1 MERERFPLW
10 QRVLIAVTLGIA
22 LGLGAREWFGGQV
35 LPFLTAQQLGDL
47 GLLIIRLLRTM
58 AVPLIFFA
66 VIDAL
71 VRTTISGKSGLR
83 LIAICLVNVSVALTI
98 GLVLV
103 NVFHPGLAWKDHLA
117 ELVAQAPPRAVGSA
131 AGATLDPVKNVAAFV
146 PANVVDPFYKD
157 NGNVIMVVLMALLI
171 GGALRQLI
179 GRDGP
184 DSTAALLGR
193 AANGGFE
200 VFARVLQFIVQAI
213 PYAVFAVL
221 TSVVAREGLEIF
233 SSLAVYVVAMA
244 AGLVIHA
251 GAYYTFAALWI
262 GGKSPRVYWG
272 EGKDA
277 LVAAMSMNSSLATVP
292 LTLQSLKRMKV
303 SDESARLSAC
313 VGTNLNNDGII
324 LYDAMAAIFLAQAC
338 GYDLSLGQQLM
349 IAAASI
355 MAGIGISGIP
365 DAGLIVLPLVL
376 ATVGLPDSVVIGVIP
391 LLFSVD
397 WLIGRFR
404 SGVNVMSDMVVAV
417 MLDGRGRTSP
427 GSSAA

>member
-10 QRVLIAVTLGIA
+10 QRVLVAVTLGIVV
-22 LGLGAREWFGGQV
+22 GLVSRKWFGASV

-66 VIDAL
+66 VVDAL
-71 VRTTISGKSGLR
+71 VRTTISGRSGLR
-83 LIAICLVNVSVALTI
+83 LIAICLVNVSFALAL

-103 NVFHPGLAWKDHLA
+103 NVFQPGLAWKDHLA
-117 ELVAQAPPRAVGSA
+117 ELVAQAPPRTIGSA
-131 AGATLDPVKNVAAFV
+131 AGATLDPVKNIAAFV

-157 NGNVIMVVLMALLI
+157 NGNVIMVVLVALLI
-171 GGALRQLI
+171 GAALRQLI
-179 GRDGP
+179 ARDGA
-184 DSTAALLGR
+184 DSSAALLGR

-200 VFARVLQFIVQAI
+200 VFARVLHFIVLAI

-221 TSVVAREGLEIF
+221 ASVVAREGLDIF
-233 SSLAVYVVAMA
+233 ASLAVYVVAMI
-244 AGLVIHA
+244 AGLVLHA
-251 GAYYTFAALWI
+251 GVYYTFMAWWV
-262 GGKSPRVYWG
+262 GKKPPSVYWG
-272 EGKDA
+272 EGSNA
-277 LVAAMSMNSSLATVP
+277 LVTAMSMNSSLATVP

-338 GYDLSLGQQLM
+338 GYDLSIGQQLM

-417 MLDGRGRTSP
+417 MLDGGK
-427 GSSAA
+427 GESS